1 MNNVGKICYA
11 VLLLSLAL
19 PSAALLSGSLDE
31 KKIIE
36 RIKPVG
42 AVTVEGGAAANAATE
57 SAAAVAEA
65 DIGKHRYETTCKICH
80 DTGLAGAP
88 KFGDKAEWKPRIAQ
102 GMDHLVQMAI
112 TGLGAMPP
120 RGTCN
125 SCSDDEIKKTVE
137 YMVSNSQ

>member
-1 MNNVGKICYA
+1 MNNIGKIGYA
-11 VLLLSLAL
+11 VLLLSLAV
-19 PSAALLSGSLDE
+19 PCVALLSGSLDE

-57 SAAAVAEA
+57 STAAVAEA

-88 KFGDKAEWKPRIAQ
+88 KFGDKSDWKPRIAQ
-102 GMDHLVQMAI
+102 GMDQMVKTAI

-125 SCSDDEIKKTVE
+125 SCSDEEIKKTVE
-137 YMVSNSQ
+137 YMVSHSQ

>member
-1 MNNVGKICYA
+1 MDSIRKACYA
-11 VLLLSLAL
+11 AILLSLVL
-19 PSAALLSGSLDE
+19 PCFALLSGSLDE
-31 KKIIE
+31 KKIVE
-36 RIKPVG
+36 RIKPLG
-42 AVTVEGGAAANAATE
+42 TVTVEGGAAASTE
-57 SAAAVAEA
+57 SAPQPVIAEA

-88 KFGDKAEWKPRIAQ
+88 KFGDKADWKPRIAQ
-102 GMDHLVQMAI
+102 GMDHMVQMAI

-137 YMVSNSQ
+137 YMVLHSQ